1 MCKMFIYAKIKFN
14 NDLIS
19 IYSFSLH
26 RDEYTNKIFY
36 IDYFSCEMFSGERIS
51 IGITAIILTR

>member
-26 RDEYTNKIFY
+26 RDEYTVTKF
-36 IDYFSCEMFSGERIS
+36 FIS
-51 IGITAIILTR
+51 ITSHVKCFQESE